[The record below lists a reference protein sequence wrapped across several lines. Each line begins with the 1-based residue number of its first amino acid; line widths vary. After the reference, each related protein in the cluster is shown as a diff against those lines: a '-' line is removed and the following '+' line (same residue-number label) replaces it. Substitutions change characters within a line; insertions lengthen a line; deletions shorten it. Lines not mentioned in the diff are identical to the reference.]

1 MTDRIFDKTL
11 DLMLAKA
18 GEAAELAYMLYDVLG
33 GDRGELSE
41 EVGDLL
47 LKYGYVDED
56 YMWKDHDD

>member
-1 MTDRIFDKTL
+1 MTDRFFDRTL

-18 GEAAELAYMLYDVLG
+18 GEAAELAYTLYDVLG
-33 GDRGELSE
+33 GERGELGE

-56 YMWKDHDD
+56 YKWKYHDD

>member
-1 MTDRIFDKTL
+1 MTDRFFDKTL
-11 DLMLAKA
+11 DLMLAKV

-33 GDRGELSE
+33 GASGELGE

-56 YMWKDHDD
+56 YKWKEYDD